1 MPWQGDVALA
11 PSLAPREGSSAVGS
25 HQPLWKGMCACHHR
39 TCHDTEIIWVNQIFH
54 RSGESRLWEEPQQKG
69 MGAGRGERK
78 CVGVLTFFFFF
89 VLRIEENRSN
99 YERKIIQLFG
109 VNSFSL
115 QANQIFVF
123 RGRKENA

>member
-1 MPWQGDVALA
+1 MGKPNIPQVRGVQALGGAPAEGD
-11 PSLAPREGSSAVGS
+11 GSR
-25 HQPLWKGMCACHHR
+25 Q
-39 TCHDTEIIWVNQIFH
+39 
-54 RSGESRLWEEPQQKG
+54 
-69 MGAGRGERK
+69 RGEEV
-78 CVGVLTFFFFF
+78 CGGVNILFFFFFF

-109 VNSFSL
+109 VNSFPL